1 MKPER
6 SCSFVASLV
15 VFAFLLSI
23 ISLSEAQE
31 PPELS
36 GITARHNY
44 FRRIFQAPDIVWDD
58 SVANAAQSFTDSSAV
73 AAACPGQGG
82 TFQHNTDGGKYGQNF
97 AASSFTYPNQ
107 SIGETA
113 VDLWMLEEKDY
124 NFQDPGFSDSTGHFT
139 QVVWIGSTKLGCGYR
154 RCPAYNG
161 LTLQFVICNYLP
173 PGNVIGEFAQNVKPP
188 ITNHIDFTSLPS
200 TAVSPSVPSTVSPTV
215 SPTAKVSPTVSVTSV
230 PTVSFSISPSHSA
243 SPSVTT
249 VPVTSLIPSSQGPI
263 LSRCNCT
270 CEIS

>member
-1 MKPER
+1 MIKGQMKNFKKLL
-6 SCSFVASLV
+6 FVWCILT
-15 VFAFLLSI
+15 I
-23 ISLSEAQE
+23 ISVCIAQE
-31 PPELS
+31 PPELA

-44 FRRIFQAPDIVWDD
+44 FRHIFQAPPIEWDD
-58 SVANAAQSFTDSSAV
+58 SVANAAQTFTDSAAV
-73 AAACPGQGG
+73 LAACPGQGG

-97 AASSFTYPNQ
+97 AGSSFTYPNQ
-107 SIGETA
+107 TIGETA
-113 VDLWMLEEKDY
+113 VDLWMLEEKHY

-154 RCPAYNG
+154 KCPTYNG

-200 TAVSPSVPSTVSPTV
+200 ATVSPTTTFTTTPTTTPTV
-215 SPTAKVSPTVSVTSV
+215 TPSAVPTATPYV
-230 PTVSFSISPSHSA
+230 PTVRPTAVPST
-243 SPSVTT
+243 TT
-249 VPVTSLIPSSQGPI
+249 VPVSTIVPFSSGPV